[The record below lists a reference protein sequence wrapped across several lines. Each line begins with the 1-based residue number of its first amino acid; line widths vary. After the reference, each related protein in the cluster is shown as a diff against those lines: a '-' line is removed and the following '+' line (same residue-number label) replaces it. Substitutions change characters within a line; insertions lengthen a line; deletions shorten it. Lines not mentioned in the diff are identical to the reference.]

1 MDHLQCNATL
11 TCGTV
16 HGTFTD
22 IGDTIAGTDE
32 ILCDWTMH
40 LALALVILANCA
52 MTALNAITV
61 ICLINDMEH
70 HVKQCKVTN
79 QLLD

>member
-1 MDHLQCNATL
+1 MNHLQRDATL

-22 IGDTIAGTDE
+22 IRDAIAGTDE
-32 ILCDWTMH
+32 ILCTWTMH
-40 LALALVILANCA
+40 LALALVILANCT

-61 ICLINDMEH
+61 ICSKNTSD
-70 HVKQCKVTN
+70 HVT
-79 QLLD
+79 